1 MTILIAVVFVLL
13 LVVGAP
19 IMLVLAVSG
28 LTGVLVS
35 PAGSDILAV
44 VPQEIFRSLNSFPLL
59 SIPMFILAG
68 NVMAEGG
75 IARRLMDFA
84 QATVGRGRGGLG
96 AATVVGTMMFSG
108 ISGSSTADTAA
119 IGKVTL
125 PSLRQQGYPL
135 PFSTALLAASGA
147 SAALIPPTIDLIII
161 GVVANISIAALF
173 AAGILPALLNG
184 LGLILVIL
192 YISHRKGYGINVGK
206 PKLSE
211 VVATGIKAVPALF
224 MILLIL
230 GGILG
235 GVFTPTEASVMA
247 VVYGLIVSS
256 LIYRELRFD
265 TIIPMLRNTM
275 MLTGVVMLI
284 IAGSAV
290 LSYALTVNQI
300 PQTLARQV
308 VAFTD
313 NPVIFLLIVQI
324 MFFAISM
331 FMDGLPALL
340 VAMPILVPIA
350 RQLGIDPV
358 HFGILV
364 EVNIALGLA
373 TPPIGM
379 CLYAA
384 CSVTRLP
391 LEKIVRPMLPFIA
404 VMIGTMIIITYF
416 EDISLFLPRLM
427 GLSR

>member
-1 MTILIAVVFVLL
+1 
-13 LVVGAP
+13 
-19 IMLVLAVSG
+19 
-28 LTGVLVS
+28 
-35 PAGSDILAV
+35 
-44 VPQEIFRSLNSFPLL
+44 
-59 SIPMFILAG
+59 
-68 NVMAEGG
+68 
-75 IARRLMDFA
+75 
-84 QATVGRGRGGLG
+84 VGRGRGGLG
-96 AATVVGTMMFSG
+96 AATVVGTMLFSG

-125 PSLRQQGYPL
+125 PSLQRQGYPL
-135 PFSTALLAASGA
+135 PFSAALLAASGA

-192 YISHRKGYGINVGK
+192 FISRRRGYGAYGD
-206 PKLSE
+206 KLSLGE
-211 VVATGIKAVPALF
+211 IIMAGIKAIPALA
-224 MILLIL
+224 MIVLIL

-247 VVYGLIVSS
+247 VVYGLFTSIV
-256 LIYRELRFD
+256 IYRELKVSM
-265 TIIPMLRNTM
+265 IIPMLRSTV

-290 LSYALTVNQI
+290 LSYALTINQL
-300 PQTLARQV
+300 PQALASHV
-308 VAFTD
+308 IATID
-313 NPVIFLLIVQI
+313 NPLVFLLVVQLI
-324 MFFAISM
+324 FFAISM

-350 RQLGIDPV
+350 RDLGIDPV

-384 CSVTRLP
+384 CSVTRMP
-391 LEKIVRPMLPFIA
+391 IEKIVRPMLPFVA
-404 VMIGTMIIITYF
+404 VLVVTMIIITYA

-427 GLSR
+427 GLMR

>member
-1 MTILIAVVFVLL
+1 MSILIAVVFVLL
-13 LVVGAP
+13 LVLGAP
-19 IMLVLAVSG
+19 ILFVLAISG
-28 LTGVLVS
+28 LIGVLIS
-35 PAGSDILAV
+35 PGGGSILAV

-59 SIPMFILAG
+59 AIPMFILAG

-125 PSLRQQGYPL
+125 PSLQKQGYPL
-135 PFSTALLAASGA
+135 PFSTAMLAASGA

-173 AAGILPALLNG
+173 AAGIVPALLNG
-184 LGLILVIL
+184 LGLILVIVF
-192 YISHRKGYGINVGK
+192 ISRRKGYGISVGRIS
-206 PKLSE
+206 LSE
-211 VVATGIKAVPALF
+211 IAVTGFKAIPALA
-224 MILLIL
+224 MIVLIL

-247 VVYGLIVSS
+247 VVYGLIVSIF
-256 LIYRELRFD
+256 IYRELRFSMV
-265 TIIPMLRNTM
+265 IPMLRNTV

-290 LSYALTVNQI
+290 LSYALTINQI
-300 PQTLARQV
+300 PQSLAAGV
-308 VAFTD
+308 VALTD
-313 NPVIFLLIVQI
+313 NPLVFLLVAQLI
-324 MFFAISM
+324 FFGISM

-340 VAMPILVPIA
+340 VAMPILTPIA
-350 RQLGIDPV
+350 RDLGIDPV

-384 CSVTRLP
+384 CSVTKMP
-391 LEKIVRPMLPFIA
+391 LEKIVKPMLPFVA
-404 VMIGTMIIITYF
+404 VLVVTMVIITYV
-416 EDISLFLPRLM
+416 EDISLYLPRLL
-427 GLSR
+427 GLMR